1 VSDPKIKVA
10 VLGGG
15 VGSMVTAFY
24 LTSTPALRA
33 RYDVTVYQM
42 GWRIGG
48 KGASG
53 RNRAFGDRIE
63 EHGLHIWMGFY
74 ENAFRAMRAAYAEA
88 DRPPSVPIRT
98 IDDAFKKHSY
108 IVLQE
113 QLVEGGNWY
122 PWTFDFPTND
132 DVPGLGKPLPSV
144 LGYAE
149 MLAKWMLQFWLQSPL
164 AQELEAAAEEA
175 FEALPDWL
183 ERAIEGAW
191 ERGQQELS
199 QFFEAI
205 GLGSRASSQVVS
217 LLERIVRLVSALPAD
232 PADHSA
238 RDHQILVAL
247 IRAFMR
253 LTWRILERRVDTSF
267 EAHKLWVSINLAG
280 SALCGI
286 LADGIAIQGWDS
298 IDDLDLRAWLAQHGA
313 NATTVNSA
321 PIRGVYDLAFGYLN
335 GDTRKG
341 SFAAGSA
348 MRGMLRMMLTYKG
361 AIFFKMQAGMGDI
374 VFSPFYEALKKRGV
388 SFKFFHRIDR
398 LELTP
403 NQSAIARIKG
413 TRQVKLV
420 DESKEYNPLIIT
432 PDGLPCWPSE
442 PSFDQIVDGAELKA
456 SGINLESSWAKP
468 WKDEAPFEL
477 EFGKDFDLVVL
488 GISIAAFPFLCKELI
503 DANSRFR
510 KMVEKV
516 QTVNTQ
522 AMQLWLKP
530 DLDGLGWKRP
540 PGIKEHPVL
549 GSFVEPIDTWAD
561 MHQLLPREFWPP
573 GQEPGS
579 IAYFCGPYEG
589 QRPAPP
595 FSDHGYP
602 AQELAAYRTMAVDFL
617 EKDVRVLWPNT
628 VSPSGGFDWDAL
640 IDPQERSGIDRFQ
653 AQYIRVNVDPSER
666 YVLSVPK
673 STFYRLKPGDSGFSN
688 LVMAGDWTYN
698 VINAG
703 CVEAAVSSGMAASR
717 SICGVPA
724 QIIGEHDR

>member
-1 VSDPKIKVA
+1 MSDPRIKVA

-15 VGSMVTAFY
+15 VGAMTTAFY

-33 RYDVTVYQM
+33 RYEVTVYQL

-53 RNRAFGDRIE
+53 RNRAAADRIE
-63 EHGLHIWMGFY
+63 EHGLHVWMGFY
-74 ENAFRAMRAAYAEA
+74 ENAFRAMKAAYAEA
-88 DRPPSVPIRT
+88 ARPPSVPIRT
-98 IDDAFKKHSY
+98 LDDAFHKHSY
-108 IVLQE
+108 IVLEE
-113 QLVEGGNWY
+113 QLVDGGAWY
-122 PWTFDFPTND
+122 PWTFNFPTND
-132 DVPGLGKPLPSV
+132 DEPGNGKPLPSI

-149 MLAKWMLQFWLQSPL
+149 ILAKWMLQFWLQSPL
-164 AQELEAAAEEA
+164 TRELDEAAKDA

-183 ERAIEGAW
+183 EDALAGAFQKGQEGLY
-191 ERGQQELS
+191 G
-199 QFFEAI
+199 FFEAI

-217 LLERIVRLVSALPAD
+217 LLERIVRLVSALPGDASS
-232 PADHSA
+232 HQA
-238 RDHQILVAL
+238 REHQILVAL

-253 LTWRILERRVDTSF
+253 LVWRLLEDRVDTSF
-267 EAHKLWVSINLAG
+267 EAHQLWVSINLAG
-280 SALCGI
+280 SVLCGI
-286 LADGIAIQGWDS
+286 LADGIAYQGWDS
-298 IDDLDLRAWLAQHGA
+298 IDDLELRTWLGQHGA
-313 NATTVNSA
+313 NATTLDSA
-321 PIRGVYDLAFGYLN
+321 PLRGVYDLAFAYLG
-335 GDTRKG
+335 GDTNKG
-341 SFAAGSA
+341 SFAAGTA

-374 VFSPFYEALKKRGV
+374 VFSPFYEVLRKRGV
-388 SFKFFHRIDR
+388 AFKFFHRIDR

-403 NQSAIARIKG
+403 NQSAIARIQG

-420 DESKEYNPLIIT
+420 DESKEYEPCFTT

-442 PSFDQIVDGAELKA
+442 PLFEQIQDGAALKA
-456 SGINLESSWAKP
+456 SGINLESSWSTP
-468 WKDEAPFEL
+468 WKDETLFSL

-488 GISIAAFPFLCKELI
+488 GISIGSFPYVCKELI

-530 DLDGLGWKRP
+530 GLDGLGWERP
-540 PGIKEHPVL
+540 PGISEHPVL

-573 GQEPGS
+573 GKEPGS
-579 IAYFCGPYEG
+579 IAYFCGPYQGEW
-589 QRPAPP
+589 PIPP
-595 FSDHGYP
+595 FSDHNYP
-602 AQELAAYRTMAVDFL
+602 ARELDRYRTMAVGFL
-617 EKDVRVLWPNT
+617 DKDVRSLWPRT
-628 VSPSGGFDWDAL
+628 TSAAGGFEWDDL
-640 IDPQERSGIDRFQ
+640 VDPLERSGIDRFK

-698 VINAG
+698 AVNAG
-703 CVEAAVSSGMAASR
+703 CVEAAVTSGMAASR
-717 SICGVPA
+717 FICGYPA
-724 QIIGEHDR
+724 EIVGEFDR